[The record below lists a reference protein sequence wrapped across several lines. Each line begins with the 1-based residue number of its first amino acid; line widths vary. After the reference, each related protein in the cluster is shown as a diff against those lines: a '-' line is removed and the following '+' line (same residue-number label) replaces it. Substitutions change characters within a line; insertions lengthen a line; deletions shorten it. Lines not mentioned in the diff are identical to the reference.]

1 MIDKFIQNS
10 DAENVFDFT
19 FEYTCITATCLG
31 YIASKCYLLS
41 TFIVEMVN
49 NVWKYLWPISIL

>member
-1 MIDKFIQNS
+1 MIDKFMQNS

-19 FEYTCITATCLG
+19 FEYIITATCLG
-31 YIASKCYLLS
+31 YIATKRYLLS

-49 NVWKYLWPISIL
+49 NVWKYLWPISFL